1 VATRGWSHARRGF
14 AIERSG
20 AVADEGGDAV
30 GYTVVAFAT
39 PRGAARTAILP
50 GVERL
55 LRHAAAIATLAAL
68 ALGPSAGV
76 VRGATVANPDAY
88 TMNENGT
95 LTVAAPGVL
104 ANDEGDAGAGICV
117 VGYDYENLEGTVTDW
132 RTDGSFTFE
141 PWAHWTGTTKF
152 TYGMRVGDGQ
162 CIGAADA
169 QAIVEVTV
177 LPVNEP
183 PTAVIQGGTCD
194 DGVRVRQDSGRFA
207 DPAHCVENHNWGDSL
222 DEVTQLVAE
231 WVVTNDNPDLFSE
244 QPNVEIFDTTYGKL
258 YFTPARGA
266 AGQAEVAVRSRDNG
280 GTERGGDDLSA
291 PVRFTIT
298 ITATPAATVSPTVEP
313 GVSIEPTA
321 GTPTIAPTSA
331 IPSDGSSVAPTP
343 TGEPSAA
350 PDPGTPAGDAS
361 NAPMLVALALVLG
374 IIAVGAGLLAPR
386 LMRRSRGGP

>member
-1 VATRGWSHARRGF
+1 MQ
-14 AIERSG
+14 
-20 AVADEGGDAV
+20 
-30 GYTVVAFAT
+30 
-39 PRGAARTAILP
+39 
-50 GVERL
+50 RL
-55 LRHAAAIATLAAL
+55 HRPAIALALLAAL
-68 ALGPSAGV
+68 ALGPSAAI

-95 LTVAAPGVL
+95 LTVPAPGVL
-104 ANDEGDAGAGICV
+104 ANDAGDADAGICV

-162 CIGAADA
+162 CIGAADD

-194 DGVRVRQDSGRFA
+194 DGVRVREGSGRFE

-244 QPNVEIFDTTYGKL
+244 QPHVEIFDTTYGKL
-258 YFTPARGA
+258 YFTPAPGA
-266 AGQAEVAVRSRDNG
+266 AGQAKVSVRSRDNG

-298 ITATPAATVSPTVEP
+298 ITARPAATARPTVAP
-313 GVSIEPTA
+313 GVTLEPSGA
-321 GTPTIAPTSA
+321 AATIPPATG
-331 IPSDGSSVAPTP
+331 IPSEAPPSAGPVSAAPTP
-343 TGEPSAA
+343 V
-350 PDPGTPAGDAS
+350 PDPGSPTGEAS
-361 NAPMLVALALVLG
+361 SAPMLVALVLVIG

-386 LMRRSRGGP
+386 LMRRSRGGA

>member
-1 VATRGWSHARRGF
+1 MLRAVQRFHRPATAL
-14 AIERSG
+14 AI
-20 AVADEGGDAV
+20 
-30 GYTVVAFAT
+30 
-39 PRGAARTAILP
+39 
-50 GVERL
+50 
-55 LRHAAAIATLAAL
+55 LAAL
-68 ALGPSAGV
+68 ALGPSAAV

-95 LTVAAPGVL
+95 LTVPAPGVL

-141 PWAHWTGTTKF
+141 PWSHWTGTTRF
-152 TYGMRVGDGQ
+152 TYGMKVGDGQ

-169 QAIVEVTV
+169 QATVEVTV

-194 DGVRVRQDSGRFA
+194 DGVRVRQDSGRFE

-244 QPNVEIFDTTYGKL
+244 QPRVEVFDTTYGKL
-258 YFTPARGA
+258 YFTPAPGA
-266 AGQAEVAVRSRDNG
+266 TGQAKVAVRSRDNG

-291 PVRFTIT
+291 PVSFTIT
-298 ITATPAATVSPTVEP
+298 ITPRPAATARPTTEPVATLEPSVAATLAPASALASGAPTVTD
-313 GVSIEPTA
+313 GATA
-321 GTPTIAPTSA
+321 
-331 IPSDGSSVAPTP
+331 APTP
-343 TGEPSAA
+343 V
-350 PDPGTPAGDAS
+350 PDPGNPTGDAS
-361 NAPMLVALALVLG
+361 NAPLLVALALVIG
-374 IIAVGAGLLAPR
+374 IIAVGAGVLAPR
-386 LMRRSRGGP
+386 LMRRSRGGPSPPTGAA